1 MRSLLAGL
9 VLLVAAEASDQE
21 GIKLEA
27 LRYNSVER
35 TRSGLTALENGDT
48 SAAIER
54 FDTAKRLDP
63 MNPVTFFNAATARLV
78 AGQEGAADQLQ
89 QAIEVAPEQLQ
100 PAAHY
105 NLGNARLAEENP
117 AAAVDAYKQVL
128 RLDPAHMD
136 AKFNLELAQRLLE
149 QQQKQQQQQ
158 NEESPEGEQS
168 EQSQEEQPQ
177 PPEQPQEEPEEEA
190 GEQPE
195 EQRGSGEE
203 EQERQ
208 SPLPD
213 FENQEDMTAEQAAAI
228 LEAVENLER
237 EQRRQQA
244 AERARKRTKS
254 GKDW

>member
-9 VLLVAAEASDQE
+9 ALLVAAEATDKD

-35 TRSGLTALENGDT
+35 TRSGMTALENGDAT
-48 SAAIER
+48 AAIER
-54 FDTAKRLDP
+54 FDSAKRLENT
-63 MNPVTFFNAATARLV
+63 NPVTFFNAATARLI

-89 QAIEVAPEQLQ
+89 QAIEVAPEHLQ
-100 PAAHY
+100 PSAHY

-128 RLDPAHMD
+128 RLEPAHMD
-136 AKFNLELAQRLLE
+136 AKFNLELAQRLL
-149 QQQKQQQQQ
+149 QQQQQQQQQ
-158 NEESPEGEQS
+158 NQESPEGEQS
-168 EQSQEEQPQ
+168 EQAQDEQP
-177 PPEQPQEEPEEEA
+177 QPQEEPEEEP

-203 EQERQ
+203 EQEERQ